1 MKDDDSL
8 TAFAFCMTVDV
19 IRKAQGKVMPKDLPA
34 GSMERMLASVE
45 VLEDTLRM
53 LGIVPDA
60 VTGLEDGSKQ

>member
-1 MKDDDSL
+1 
-8 TAFAFCMTVDV
+8 MTVDV
-19 IRKAQGKVMPKDLPA
+19 IRKAQGKVMPEDLPA

-60 VTGLEDGSKQ
+60 ITGLEDGSKQ